1 MKSPEEIGKLVRE
14 LRGDISLREF
24 AKKCVVS
31 HTTIDNIEKGY
42 DFRTGKP
49 TQIKLVTLHKIAD
62 ACGVPISYFTG
73 EKERSTT
80 EAAVDEEIIKAFNS
94 LSLEKQ
100 KQFRDFLR
108 YLLTSPEN

>member
-1 MKSPEEIGKLVRE
+1 MNNKEIFASNLRKYME
-14 LRGDISLREF
+14 LRGKSRNDISDDL
-24 AKKCVVS
+24 
-31 HTTIDNIEKGY
+31 G
-42 DFRTGKP
+42 
-49 TQIKLVTLHKIAD
+49 
-62 ACGVPISYFTG
+62 ISYFTITAWVNG
-73 EKERSTT
+73 TKYPRMDKVELLANYFGINKSDLIEKERSTT